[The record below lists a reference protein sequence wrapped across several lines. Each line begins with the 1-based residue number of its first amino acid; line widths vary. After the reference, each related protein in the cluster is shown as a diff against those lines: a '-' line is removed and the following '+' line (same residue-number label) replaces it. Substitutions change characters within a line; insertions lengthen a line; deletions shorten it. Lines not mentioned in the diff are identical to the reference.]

1 MKINLTNITNTS
13 FSTIKKTRYAN
24 TQVATKVSFKSTKS
38 IHEGFTKKEI
48 VDTYR
53 FIECADDKWK
63 EEARNEL
70 YLECSLWELLFT
82 NYDDKFNKHLER
94 MELLRKKIKAEQ
106 QLQAEKL
113 AKLKKLQQLK
123 KEDELD
129 EKRRKKELVLNNAKI
144 MFNNNFLSSIELEKS
159 GENIEIINGILIEED
174 DIKLKNRFIN
184 YCKNSNQYLFDEIS
198 YLDINNAIINN
209 TNTALTYNDIF
220 LELFQK
226 KLKKS
231 LKNYQNNG
239 IRTLI
244 YIPSF
249 EHIGEDKNEN
259 KNIIATLKSIM
270 CNCAEKYKST
280 LLIDI
285 AKNKLEKIDSI
296 LLVDS
301 RIQLKIKL

>member
-144 MFNNNFLSSIELEKS
+144 MFNNNFL
-159 GENIEIINGILIEED
+159 
-174 DIKLKNRFIN
+174 
-184 YCKNSNQYLFDEIS
+184 CC
-198 YLDINNAIINN
+198 
-209 TNTALTYNDIF
+209 
-220 LELFQK
+220 
-226 KLKKS
+226 
-231 LKNYQNNG
+231 
-239 IRTLI
+239 
-244 YIPSF
+244 
-249 EHIGEDKNEN
+249 EH
-259 KNIIATLKSIM
+259 
-270 CNCAEKYKST
+270 CA
-280 LLIDI
+280 
-285 AKNKLEKIDSI
+285 AN
-296 LLVDS
+296 
-301 RIQLKIKL
+301 